1 MNESLPDHRCSTT
14 TRFYILTG
22 LQLNL
27 YPDRNRYSKRFN
39 WRNQMQKV
47 LGIMI
52 LLAGTS
58 QFAMASTVPE
68 IGVGSA
74 GSAIAL
80 ISGVMLVIRGR
91 RK

>member
-1 MNESLPDHRCSTT
+1 MRSYT
-14 TRFYILTG
+14 LTG
-22 LQLNL
+22 LRLGL
-27 YPDRNRYSKRFN
+27 YAKRNRYFKRLT

-47 LGIMI
+47 LGMVI
-52 LLAGTS
+52 LIAGAS

-80 ISGVMLVIRGR
+80 ISGAMLVIRGR

>member
-1 MNESLPDHRCSTT
+1 
-14 TRFYILTG
+14 
-22 LQLNL
+22 
-27 YPDRNRYSKRFN
+27 
-39 WRNQMQKV
+39 MQKV

>member
-1 MNESLPDHRCSTT
+1 MTESLPDHRCSTA
-14 TRFYILTG
+14 TRSYVLTG
-22 LQLNL
+22 LRRNL
-27 YPDRNRYSKRFN
+27 YPNRKRYFKRFS

-47 LGIMI
+47 LGMVI
-52 LLAGTS
+52 LLAGAS
-58 QFAMASTVPE
+58 QFAMASPVPE

-80 ISGVMLVIRGR
+80 ISGAMLVIRGR